1 MRKLALSTAVVA
13 VAVGLAAAPSAADP
27 PTHLFLEDD
36 VTFQSGGLTAA
47 CGFPVFVSLE
57 GGIHIMLRTDKNGVL
72 HELDTFSDWSI
83 TYAAPSQGTSFS
95 FKFGPA
101 TFVYP
106 EGTAVGAPA
115 IITLRGVNT
124 NFPGFPAEAGRL
136 VILGEVIDVT
146 PDGVPIA
153 DFVTLISQ
161 TGNILPPAESQA
173 NLCAAL
179 TA

>member
-1 MRKLALSTAVVA
+1 LRPDQEWWACRALRIPRLRQSR
-13 VAVGLAAAPSAADP
+13 GRDPHHAA
-27 PTHLFLEDD
+27 H
-36 VTFQSGGLTAA
+36 G
-47 CGFPVFVSLE
+47 
-57 GGIHIMLRTDKNGVL
+57 RNGVL

-83 TYAAPSQGTSFS
+83 TYTAPSQGTSFS

-124 NFPGFPAEAGRL
+124 HYPGFPAEAGRL

-146 PDGVPIA
+146 SEGVPIA

-173 NLCAAL
+173 NLCEAL
-179 TA
+179 SA